1 MKGGDTGI
9 KLILPNGNQ
18 DSIYYKP
25 GIQPKELQVG
35 EFMLVP
41 VFQIFGSEEL
51 SSAAATL
58 AKRIPEPF
66 IYLNPEDGKELDL
79 QTGEWIQL
87 ETATTKFQLKVR
99 WEYSIKKGLAGISVG
114 LPGMPFIEVPGKG
127 KIYKITQNGFNG
139 N

>member
-9 KLILPNGNQ
+9 KLIVPIGNP
-18 DSIYYKP
+18 DRIYYKP
-25 GIQPKELQVG
+25 LFQPVELQAG
-35 EFMLVP
+35 EFIMIP
-41 VFQIFGSEEL
+41 AYQIFGSEEL
-51 SSAAATL
+51 SSSAATL

-66 IYLNPEDGKELDL
+66 IYLNTEDGKELDVE
-79 QTGEWIQL
+79 TGEWIQL

-99 WEYSIKKGLAGISVG
+99 WEDSIKKGLAGISVG

-127 KIYKITQNGFNG
+127 KIHKITQNGFNG